1 MVKIN
6 KKEKLANLRFIN
18 FYTKTRVLLSFML
31 FFMLIQVKAQQQVSQ
46 VIDSLSKV
54 YSKNVYSK
62 PLEARKAAFAW
73 LALSEEHNLE
83 KEKARAYYSL
93 GNLNSINGDYKE
105 SVEYALK
112 TIESLEKLKMEQGL
126 PAAYNLLALSYKNL
140 SLYSKA
146 MESFMICIEK
156 ARAVGDV
163 LQEANAYQNVATLY
177 IQKGTHDK
185 AIESLKRAN
194 DLYKSIED
202 TDGVLTTLF
211 NYANILKEQRK
222 FDQAREHYMTVLKFR
237 QQEGNKTV
245 EVYVKINLAQI
256 LVEEHKFKEAI
267 PHLESTYKLLEELNY
282 VTDMAIVLNDLG
294 VCESRVGNTTKAINY
309 FEKALSITE
318 ERSILAYNANFF
330 LNLGSLYADQKQYE
344 KAYNYLYRSIIA
356 NTEFNTIEKEKHLA
370 DLQQQY
376 ETELKQTK
384 IELLEKE
391 QGLKEAELREVEQ
404 AVIRQ
409 KQLRNTF
416 IIGFILVSILLIIV
430 RYFYLQRLKVQKALQ
445 VEVEKNADHKISEM
459 VKDHK
464 ISMIERYQKGQEE
477 ERGRLARELHDGIG
491 SDLAGIKIAFEHYF
505 SRQETGVQ
513 TKRLQEAI
521 NNACKDLRSLSHQLH
536 PLAFSSIGFS
546 SFLKEYVD
554 TVSQKNNLT
563 IKAYF
568 FPETEINK
576 LSDDL
581 LAGVYRI
588 VQELT
593 NNIVKHAK
601 ASNAEV
607 QLTKHDDH
615 LNIVINDNGVGFTS
629 VKKQGIGLRN
639 IRERLEKLKGSIEID
654 SNAKY
659 GTSITINIPLNK

>member
-1 MVKIN
+1 M
-6 KKEKLANLRFIN
+6 NLSNRDSRVTLIFQLVIFFI
-18 FYTKTRVLLSFML
+18 FTKG
-31 FFMLIQVKAQQQVSQ
+31 IAQQPVR
-46 VIDSLSKV
+46 VTIDSLSKV
-54 YSKNVYSK
+54 YSQNVYSK

-73 LALSEEHNLE
+73 LALSEKHNLE

-93 GNLNSINGDYKE
+93 GNLNSINGDYKK
-105 SVEYALK
+105 SIEYALK

-156 ARAVGDV
+156 ARAVDDV

-177 IQKGTHDK
+177 IQKDEYDK

-237 QQEGNKTV
+237 QEEGNKTV
-245 EVYVKINLAQI
+245 EAYVKINLAQL
-256 LVEEHKFKEAI
+256 LVEQHKFKEAI
-267 PHLESTYKLLEELNY
+267 PHLENTYKLLEELNY

-294 VCESRVGNTTKAINY
+294 VCESKVGNTKKAIKY
-309 FEKALSITE
+309 FERALSITE
-318 ERSILAYNANFF
+318 ERSILAYNTNFF

-344 KAYNYLYRSIIA
+344 KAYNYLYRSIID
-356 NTEFNTIEKEKHLA
+356 NTKFNSIEKEKHLA

-376 ETELKQTK
+376 ETELKETK

-391 QGLKEAELREVEQ
+391 QELKEVELREVEQ

-416 IIGFILVSILLIIV
+416 IIGFILVSILFIIV
-430 RYFYLQRLKVQKALQ
+430 MYFYLQRLKVQRQLQ
-445 VEVEKNADHKISEM
+445 VEVEKNANHKINEM

-477 ERGRLARELHDGIG
+477 ERARLARELHDGIG
-491 SDLAGIKIAFEHYF
+491 SDLAGIKIAFEHHF
-505 SRQETGVQ
+505 SQQDTGEQ

-521 NNACKDLRSLSHQLH
+521 NNACKDLRLLSHQLH

-576 LSDDL
+576 LTDDV
-581 LAGVYRI
+581 LAGAYRI
-588 VQELT
+588 VQELV

-601 ASNAEV
+601 ASSAEV

-615 LNIVINDNGVGFTS
+615 LNILIHDNGVGFAN

-654 SNAKY
+654 SNVKY

>member
-1 MVKIN
+1 M
-6 KKEKLANLRFIN
+6 NLSNRDSRVTLIFQLVIFFI
-18 FYTKTRVLLSFML
+18 FTKG
-31 FFMLIQVKAQQQVSQ
+31 IAQQPVR
-46 VIDSLSKV
+46 VTIDSLSKV
-54 YSKNVYSK
+54 YSQNVYSQ

-73 LALSEEHNLE
+73 LALSEKHNLE

-93 GNLNSINGDYKE
+93 GNLNSINGDYKK
-105 SVEYALK
+105 SIEYALK

-146 MESFMICIEK
+146 MES
-156 ARAVGDV
+156 
-163 LQEANAYQNVATLY
+163 
-177 IQKGTHDK
+177 
-185 AIESLKRAN
+185 LKRAN

-211 NYANILKEQRK
+211 NYVNILKEQRK

-237 QQEGNKTV
+237 QEEGNKTV
-245 EVYVKINLAQI
+245 EAYVKINLAQL
-256 LVEEHKFKEAI
+256 LVEQHKFKEAI
-267 PHLESTYKLLEELNY
+267 PHLENTYKLLEELNY

-294 VCESRVGNTTKAINY
+294 VCESKVGNTKKAIKY
-309 FEKALSITE
+309 FERALSITE
-318 ERSILAYNANFF
+318 ERSILAYNTNFF

-344 KAYNYLYRSIIA
+344 KAYNYLYRSIID
-356 NTEFNTIEKEKHLA
+356 NTKFNSIEKEKHLA

-376 ETELKQTK
+376 ETELKETK

-391 QGLKEAELREVEQ
+391 QELKEVELREVEQ

-416 IIGFILVSILLIIV
+416 IIGFILVSILFIIV
-430 RYFYLQRLKVQKALQ
+430 MYFYLQRLKVQRQLQ
-445 VEVEKNADHKISEM
+445 VEVEKNANHKINEM

-477 ERGRLARELHDGIG
+477 ERARLARELHDGIG
-491 SDLAGIKIAFEHYF
+491 SDLAGIKIAFEHHF
-505 SRQETGVQ
+505 SQQDTGEQ

-521 NNACKDLRSLSHQLH
+521 NNACKDLRLLSHQLH

-576 LSDDL
+576 LTDDV
-581 LAGVYRI
+581 LAGAYRI
-588 VQELT
+588 VQELV

-601 ASNAEV
+601 ASSAEV

-615 LNIVINDNGVGFTS
+615 LNILIHDNGVGFAN

-654 SNAKY
+654 SNVKY